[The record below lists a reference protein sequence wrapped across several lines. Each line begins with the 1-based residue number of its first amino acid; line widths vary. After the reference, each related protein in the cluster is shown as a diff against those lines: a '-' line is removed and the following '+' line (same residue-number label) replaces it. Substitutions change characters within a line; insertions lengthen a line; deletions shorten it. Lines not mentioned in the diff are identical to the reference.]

1 MRAIPYFFAA
11 LFALL
16 VISGCQPGEV
26 CVFNPSALPS
36 KPDPTEYHSDT
47 AGVAAAAGED
57 YPMLRLNALK
67 GDGASL
73 RKIFW
78 LTKHAGFDAASA
90 EGNSMYLG
98 ELLRRT
104 GDDYFGGQ
112 LRKEPR
118 DVRDS
123 VQEMVLWDFGWQNTD
138 ITVEEIKDWYPKSFK
153 GYQPEEY

>member
-1 MRAIPYFFAA
+1 MRAIRCLLSA
-11 LFALL
+11 LFVLF
-16 VISGCQPGEV
+16 VISGCQPGELG
-26 CVFNPSALPS
+26 VFSSSAIPS
-36 KPDPTEYHSDT
+36 KPDPAEYHSDT
-47 AGVAAAAGED
+47 AGVAATAGED

-104 GDDYFGGQ
+104 GDDYFGSH
-112 LRKEPR
+112 LLKEPR
-118 DVRDS
+118 EVRNS

-138 ITVEEIKDWYPKSFK
+138 ITVEEIKDWYPKTFK